1 MNSSNIKTIAAFILG
16 AGMGSIATYYIL
28 KERLE
33 SRFSEEADEKI
44 DSIKRRYKEKEE
56 KLKTDKPDILE
67 VAEKVGVKDQY
78 DQVKDQVKE
87 IKKYN
92 EAVENLGYSN
102 DEKKL
107 KNYDISIITMD
118 QFDDEATDFEK
129 IPLTFYKEDAT
140 LADEEDTALNA
151 ILHIGQAGLEEASDT
166 TDDVIYVRNFK
177 THRDYEISIED
188 GSYSEIVGEEY
199 PERDE

>member
-67 VAEKVGVKDQY
+67 VAKEAGVSQA
-78 DQVKDQVKE
+78 KE
-87 IKKYN
+87 VEKYN
-92 EAVENLGYSN
+92 EAVENLGYSK
-102 DEKKL
+102 DDKKL

-118 QFDDEATDFEK
+118 QFDDEASDFEK

-166 TDDVIYVRNFK
+166 TDDAIYVRNFK

>member
-67 VAEKVGVKDQY
+67 VAKEAGI
-78 DQVKDQVKE
+78 DQVKE
-87 IKKYN
+87 VKKYN
-92 EAVENLGYSN
+92 EVVENLGYSN
-102 DEKKL
+102 GEEKL
-107 KNYDISIITMD
+107 KNHDISIITMD
-118 QFDDEATDFEK
+118 QFDEEATDFEK
-129 IPLTFYKEDAT
+129 IPLTFYKEDVT
-140 LADEEDTALNA
+140 LADEEDTALNPV
-151 ILHIGQAGLEEASDT
+151 LHIGQAGIEEASDT

-188 GSYSEIVGEEY
+188 GSYSEIIGEEY

>member
-16 AGMGSIATYYIL
+16 AGMGSIATYYIF

-33 SRFSEEADEKI
+33 SRFSEEAGEKI

-67 VAEKVGVKDQY
+67 VA
-78 DQVKDQVKE
+78 KE
-87 IKKYN
+87 AGIEQAKEVKKYN
-92 EAVENLGYSN
+92 EAVENLGYSK
-102 DEKKL
+102 DEEKL
-107 KNYDISIITMD
+107 KNHDISIITMD
-118 QFDDEATDFEK
+118 QFDEEATDFEK

-140 LADEEDTALNA
+140 LADEEDTALNPV
-151 ILHIGQAGLEEASDT
+151 LHIGQAGLEEVSDT
-166 TDDVIYVRNFK
+166 ADDVIYVRNFK

>member
-33 SRFSEEADEKI
+33 SKFSEEADEKI

-67 VAEKVGVKDQY
+67 VAKEAGINQTKEVEKYEEVVK
-78 DQVKDQVKE
+78 
-87 IKKYN
+87 
-92 EAVENLGYSN
+92 NLGYSK
-102 DEKKL
+102 DEEKL
-107 KNYDISIITMD
+107 KNHDISIITMD
-118 QFDDEATDFEK
+118 QFDEEATDFEK

-140 LADEEDTALNA
+140 LADEDDTALNPV
-151 ILHIGQAGLEEASDT
+151 LHIGQAGLEEASDT

>member
-56 KLKTDKPDILE
+56 KLKATDKPDILE
-67 VAEKVGVKDQY
+67 VAKEAGI
-78 DQVKDQVKE
+78 DQVKE
-87 IKKYN
+87 VEKYN
-92 EAVENLGYSN
+92 EAVENLGYSK
-102 DEKKL
+102 DEEKL
-107 KNYDISIITMD
+107 KNHDISIITMD
-118 QFDDEATDFEK
+118 QFDEEATDFEK

-140 LADEEDTALNA
+140 LADEEDTALNPV
-151 ILHIGQAGLEEASDT
+151 LHIGQAGLEEASDT
-166 TDDVIYVRNFK
+166 SDDVIYVRNFK

>member
-67 VAEKVGVKDQY
+67 VAKEAGIDQA
-78 DQVKDQVKE
+78 KE
-87 IKKYN
+87 VKKYN
-92 EAVENLGYSN
+92 EAVENLGYSK
-102 DEKKL
+102 DEEKL
-107 KNYDISIITMD
+107 KNHDISIITMD
-118 QFDDEATDFEK
+118 QFDEEATDFEK

-140 LADEEDTALNA
+140 LADEEDTALNPV
-151 ILHIGQAGLEEASDT
+151 LHIGQAGLEEASDT
-166 TDDVIYVRNFK
+166 ADDVIYVRNFK

>member
-56 KLKTDKPDILE
+56 RLKTDKPDILE
-67 VAEKVGVKDQY
+67 VAKEAGI
-78 DQVKDQVKE
+78 DQVKE
-87 IKKYN
+87 VKKYN
-92 EAVENLGYSN
+92 EAVENLGYSK
-102 DEKKL
+102 DEEKL
-107 KNYDISIITMD
+107 KNHDISIITMD
-118 QFDDEATDFEK
+118 QFDEEAIDFEK

-140 LADEEDTALNA
+140 LADEEDTALNPV
-151 ILHIGQAGLEEASDT
+151 LHIGQAGLEEASDT
-166 TDDVIYVRNFK
+166 TDDVVYVRNFK

>member
-56 KLKTDKPDILE
+56 RLKTDKPDILE
-67 VAEKVGVKDQY
+67 VAKEAGI
-78 DQVKDQVKE
+78 DQVKE
-87 IKKYN
+87 VEKYN
-92 EAVENLGYSN
+92 EFVEILGYSK
-102 DEKKL
+102 DVEKKNYKL
-107 KNYDISIITMD
+107 KNHDISIITMD
-118 QFDDEATDFEK
+118 QFDEEAIDFEK

-140 LADEEDTALNA
+140 LADEEDTALNP